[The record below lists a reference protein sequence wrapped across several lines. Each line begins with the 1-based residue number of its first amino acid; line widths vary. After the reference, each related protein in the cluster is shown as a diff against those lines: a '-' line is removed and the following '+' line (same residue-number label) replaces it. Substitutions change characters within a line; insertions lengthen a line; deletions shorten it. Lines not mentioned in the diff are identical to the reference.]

1 MAIIERVFETGGS
14 DEVVGRE
21 HMAAV
26 RAVVSGFSSAFDV
39 NLVSAADALRIA
51 EDATAIANMAEYI
64 KAMAYARAAQ
74 TSLVSEEGDKSA
86 AHNMA
91 RKSGSSVNK
100 AKEQL
105 DTAKKMAE
113 NPTLDEAARTGR
125 LSPEQTAAIGSADP
139 DEDQTEELIEKAKEA
154 SLGELREECA
164 RTRARNDGEDAEA
177 RRKRIHAAR
186 RCGRRTTADG
196 AGELFWRSTPDE
208 LAEIWSV
215 IQGLANEIFKRAR
228 AEGKRE
234 PSAAYAADALLEMA
248 RRAVGGSAEPAP
260 AERGGSAEPAKP
272 APAPVPATPAK
283 PIRPDKAIVRID
295 WDALVRGWPIDGE
308 VCEIAGIGPV
318 PVSVVKEILAS
329 GDPFLTAVVTRGV
342 DVLTVAHLGR
352 KATAHQ
358 RTALEWRGQSCSR
371 LGCNATQG
379 LQLDHREDWATTKV
393 TLAAGLDCLCKP
405 DHDKKTYDGWALVE
419 GHGKRPMVPPDDPRH
434 PRHKRR
440 RDAEQPRAS

>member
-1 MAIIERVFETGGS
+1 MLPKNFLFLVDGSRLSDIIERVFGNGGP

-26 RAVVSGFSSAFDV
+26 RAVVSGFSSSFDV

-51 EDATAIANMAEYI
+51 EDATAVANMAEYI

-74 TSLVSEEGDKSA
+74 TSLTGEEGDRSA

-91 RKSGSSVNK
+91 RKSGSTLNK

-105 DTAKKMAE
+105 DAAKKMAE
-113 NPTLDEAARTGR
+113 NPALDEAARSGR
-125 LSPEQTAAIGSADP
+125 LSPEQTAAIGSAEP
-139 DEDQTEELIEKAKEA
+139 DEAQTEELIDKAKDA
-154 SLGELREECA
+154 SLGELKDECA

-186 RCGRRTTADG
+186 RCGKRTTADG
-196 AGELFWRSTPDE
+196 AGELFWRSTPEE

-215 IQGLANEIFKRAR
+215 IQPLANEIFKRAR
-228 AEGKRE
+228 AEGRRE

-248 RRAVGGSAEPAP
+248 RRAAGGAAP
-260 AERGGSAEPAKP
+260 SPSP
-272 APAPVPATPAK
+272 APAPAPAK
-283 PIRPDKAIVRID
+283 PIRPDKGIVRID
-295 WDALVRGWPIDGE
+295 WDALIRGWPIDGE
-308 VCEIAGIGPV
+308 VSEIAGIGPV
-318 PVSVVKEILAS
+318 PVSVIEEILAS
-329 GDPFLTAVVTRGV
+329 GDPFLSVVVTRGV
-342 DVLTVAHLGR
+342 DVVNVAHLGR

-358 RTALEWRGQSCSR
+358 RTALEWQGKRCSR
-371 LGCNATQG
+371 IGCNATEG
-379 LQLDHREDWATTKV
+379 LQLDHREDWADTKV
-393 TLAAGLDCLCKP
+393 TLASGLDWLCKH
-405 DHDKKTYDGWALVE
+405 DHDKKTYGGWALVE

-440 RDAEQPRAS
+440 DAEPRAG